1 MKKALQPHSQAY
13 LQIVID
19 TCLTAGRLMIAGG
32 SEMYRVEDTMLRI
45 AKNAGI
51 KDPRVFGGPTGV
63 FISLNGGTYA
73 QLKQVRDR
81 NINLELVAHVNELS
95 REFAAHRLSLYELQ
109 ERLKVVALLTP
120 SFPLWV
126 QLIGAAVLSATLMV
140 LFTGQYDWPDFPAAA
155 AVGMIGLLAYDGAKK
170 LSNIRFLS
178 EMLAAIAMALVA
190 IGLWHLFPVLQPDN
204 ILIGSLMTFVPGVA
218 LVNAL
223 RDLFSGDLISG
234 IARSVEAVLTAIAL
248 GGGVGL
254 VMKFLGQ

>member
-1 MKKALQPHSQAY
+1 MKDVPASYSHEY
-13 LQIVID
+13 MQIVID

-32 SEMYRVEDTMLRI
+32 SEMYRVEDTMMRI

-63 FISLNGGTYA
+63 FISLDGGAYA
-73 QLKQVRDR
+73 QLEQVRDR
-81 NINLELVAHVNELS
+81 HINLELVAHVNDLS
-95 REFAAHRLSLYELQ
+95 RQFAAKKLSLYELQ
-109 ERLKVVALLTP
+109 ERLNVVAIMTP
-120 SFPLWV
+120 SFPLWL
-126 QLIGAAVLSATLMV
+126 QLIGAALLSATLMV

-155 AVGMIGLLAYDGAKK
+155 AVGMVGLLAFDGAKR
-170 LSNIRFLS
+170 LSKIRFLS
-178 EMLAAIAMALVA
+178 EMLAAIVMAAMA
-190 IGLWHLFPVLQPDN
+190 IGLHHCFPILKPDN
-204 ILIGSLMTFVPGVA
+204 ILVGSLMTFVPGVA

-234 IARSVEAVLTAIAL
+234 VARSVEAILTAVAL

>member
-1 MKKALQPHSQAY
+1 MNKAKQLHSHTY
-13 LQIVID
+13 LRAVID
-19 TCLTAGRLMIAGG
+19 TCLTAGRLMISGG

-51 KDPRVFGGPTGV
+51 EDPRVFGGPTGV
-63 FISLNGGTYA
+63 FISLNGGAYA
-73 QLKQVRDR
+73 QLKQVRER

-95 REFAAHRLSLYELQ
+95 REFAAGKIDLFELQ
-109 ERLKVVALLTP
+109 NRLKIVSIMTP
-120 SFPLWV
+120 SFPLWI
-126 QLIGAAVLSATLMV
+126 QLIAAAVLSSTLMV

-155 AVGMIGLLAYDGAKK
+155 LVGIVGLLAFNGAKQ
-170 LSNIRFLS
+170 LSKIRFLS
-178 EMLAAIAMALVA
+178 EMLAAIAMGLLA
-190 IGLWHLFPVLQPDN
+190 IGLHSWLPILNPDN

-234 IARSVEAVLTAIAL
+234 IARSVEAFLTAVAL
-248 GGGVGL
+248 GGGIGL